1 MFMKDISLVPKTVAQ
16 LIKVRNSSNN
26 GWKSSSKIIK
36 NFMFLLYRKNRFN
49 LITQNS
55 TSTSKTNTHF

>member
-26 GWKSSSKIIK
+26 GWKS
-36 NFMFLLYRKNRFN
+36 
-49 LITQNS
+49 
-55 TSTSKTNTHF
+55 